1 MNQAI
6 LVTDLS
12 KLDEEI
18 PEQKSIIDA
27 IIWSINPDSSFKV
40 FDYLECDKD
49 YGVFDTNGYR
59 MHNILQGIYGFPKM
73 PYTVEYQLAVRCD
86 V

>member
-1 MNQAI
+1 MKNILINFTSHEMNQAI

-40 FDYLECDKD
+40 FD
-49 YGVFDTNGYR
+49 
-59 MHNILQGIYGFPKM
+59 
-73 PYTVEYQLAVRCD
+73 
-86 V
+86 